1 MWLYYKK
8 VFMPVTNN
16 KSKKH
21 KIKSNPRKTRKMSG
35 GNLPDSV
42 QNQINK
48 LLNIENALSNNL
60 KNPKKTE
67 SNKDSRETS
76 TTNNSTPGTPTPVM
90 PTIKPKQK
98 VTKTLFDKLKQI
110 HERSTTKDES
120 DSIKARK
127 ANLYKEVADF
137 YVSNLCN
144 TSESD
149 STTDGSEAKTCNL
162 DNDPENV
169 ANRQEKIHKLIR
181 SLENPKFITFVQQQA
196 KKNKVVLMSDDAKKK
211 SVNLTLDETRR
222 LTVEILR
229 KLNTKNFIGLDEIW
243 YRMFP
248 RTYDVDFS
256 NFGTLPDTIQKQTTI
271 HLNAYGSEFQTE
283 TEKDEKI
290 RLGRIIPTMKTTYPN
305 GDGFSGMMLDVE
317 SWLAMF
323 SNASDSSRRKGM
335 DDSKWNKTI
344 EYGEN
349 RLYPNRPGNGNT
361 DGAEGEEEKNEV
373 KEEKEKEEIEQ
384 LNMQK
389 EDEENEDNSNNYCGD
404 KIPESTELRPS
415 LGKEKKDELWCKSS
429 SPYLCG
435 KNTNAYKEF
444 GPVCRKTEHHC
455 NRKGLPPPI
464 HRKDGVIYT
473 YDEKG
478 SYTPQFYKED
488 ISSKGKGESNITTC
502 LKKGES
508 KEKKEKKE
516 QKDSRLLQ
524 SHESRTIIP
533 KKKEKEE
540 EKEKKKEKKKNE
552 KEKIKHI
559 KKISN
564 NKQIWKI
571 TYESGDVYEG
581 KFLNGM
587 KHGEGKMTY
596 ANGDKYEGE
605 WKDGK
610 KNGDGTYIYANGDIV
625 KGKWK
630 NGKMNGD
637 GTYIYANGDIVKGK
651 WKNGELTDVI

>member
-35 GNLPDSV
+35 GDPPDSL
-42 QNQINK
+42 QNQISRLVYLKNT
-48 LLNIENALSNNL
+48 LSNNL

-67 SNKDSRETS
+67 SKKDSSETS
-76 TTNNSTPGTPTPVM
+76 TTNKSTPGTTTSNKKP
-90 PTIKPKQK
+90 IKPKQK

-110 HERSTTKDES
+110 HNNSTTEES
-120 DSIKARK
+120 GSIKARK

-144 TSESD
+144 TSEND
-149 STTDGSEAKTCNL
+149 STTDGSETKSCNL
-162 DNDPENV
+162 DNDPEKV

-181 SLENPKFITFVQQQA
+181 SLENPKFITFVQQQE
-196 KKNKVVLMSDDAKKK
+196 KMNKVMLRPVDAKKK

-229 KLNTKNFIGLDEIW
+229 KLNTENFIGLDEIW

-283 TEKDEKI
+283 TEKDKKI
-290 RLGRIIPTMKTTYPN
+290 RLGRIVPTMKTTYLN

-349 RLYPNRPGNGNT
+349 RLYPNRPGNVNT

-373 KEEKEKEEIEQ
+373 KEEKENKV
-384 LNMQK
+384 
-389 EDEENEDNSNNYCGD
+389 
-404 KIPESTELRPS
+404 
-415 LGKEKKDELWCKSS
+415 KEKD
-429 SPYLCG
+429 
-435 KNTNAYKEF
+435 
-444 GPVCRKTEHHC
+444 
-455 NRKGLPPPI
+455 
-464 HRKDGVIYT
+464 
-473 YDEKG
+473 
-478 SYTPQFYKED
+478 
-488 ISSKGKGESNITTC
+488 
-502 LKKGES
+502 
-508 KEKKEKKE
+508 
-516 QKDSRLLQ
+516 
-524 SHESRTIIP
+524 
-533 KKKEKEE
+533 E
-540 EKEKKKEKKKNE
+540 EKEKNKNLGIEWKKEENEKKNQKYYDILRLKPGSTNEQITKKYRELARKYHPDKNINKSE
-552 KEKIKHI
+552 KEKENA
-559 KKISN
+559 SN
-564 NKQIWKI
+564 RYIQINEAYDILTGKSHEI
-571 TYESGDVYEG
+571 PTVTYQYR
-581 KFLNGM
+581 
-587 KHGEGKMTY
+587 
-596 ANGDKYEGE
+596 
-605 WKDGK
+605 
-610 KNGDGTYIYANGDIV
+610 
-625 KGKWK
+625 
-630 NGKMNGD
+630 
-637 GTYIYANGDIVKGK
+637 
-651 WKNGELTDVI
+651 